1 MFASKLK
8 CIWKCT
14 AHRRQRWS
22 FRVSLNISC
31 ETAWAASWLC
41 FRSKS
46 LSNFPIANFHRDI
59 RRNFLA
65 VSNLQSPGSVEAK
78 TSTFVRCFWF
88 YICSEWVSHWPP
100 LKNMDTNGDF
110 RDLRL
115 FRHLI
120 RVISGQKDSKR
131 EFDIVMSWQFL
142 VEPGSFALLQ
152 CFRFTLIKCWCLCF
166 HTSWWL

>member
-8 CIWKCT
+8 CIWKCI

-31 ETAWAASWLC
+31 ETAWAASWLVC

-78 TSTFVRCFWF
+78 TSTFDQRETKTLQECETAWLDEKLPWHHNIKLSFWVF
-88 YICSEWVSHWPP
+88 LSRDHSDQMSEESQVSKITICVHVLKWRSVSHS
-100 LKNMDTNGDF
+100 
-110 RDLRL
+110 LRAN
-115 FRHLI
+115 I
-120 RVISGQKDSKR
+120 
-131 EFDIVMSWQFL
+131 
-142 VEPGSFALLQ
+142 EPKTAD
-152 CFRFTLIKCWCLCF
+152 
-166 HTSWWL
+166 